1 MPTAGRGAP
10 PPARRRHHHRRSVL
24 LSWFHGRVVV
34 SAVDGTRGR
43 IMVVKRAVP
52 ISTLELQS
60 RVEHADAMTSSA
72 QRLMS
77 LAWRSQTASAGP
89 PLDFKTAPPDRASA
103 PPARPPPA

>member
-34 SAVDGTRGR
+34 SAADGTRGR

-60 RVEHADAMTSSA
+60 RVFEFEFEFEFGVGSGSFARVGARRGA
-72 QRLMS
+72 
-77 LAWRSQTASAGP
+77 RSQTHPSAAG
-89 PLDFKTAPPDRASA
+89 TNEC
-103 PPARPPPA
+103 